1 MDITLS
7 TVRVAYAKPDDRSV
21 VVRGAVQSHEFKTR
35 ALSAPSR
42 QTGWPSLPS
51 AVPDSISRT
60 CRDQMLP
67 TRPGAVFLVSRHRHL
82 SSTEVRR
89 SSPVAVGHQ
98 NLPGL

>member
-35 ALSAPSR
+35 AL
-42 QTGWPSLPS
+42 QTGWQSLPS